1 MLKGRM
7 IEKMSDSLYL
17 KAAKKAYTPLNA
29 MEEASRC
36 LLCHDAPCS
45 KACPAETN
53 PEKFI
58 RSIRFKN
65 VKGAAETIRSHN
77 ILGGCCG
84 LVCPY
89 EKLCEE
95 ACSRTGID
103 RPIDIGAL
111 QAYAVDAE
119 RVSGFQALEQPSIRH
134 EKVAVIGAGPAG
146 LSAAGSLAQMG
157 YDVTIFEAKE
167 KAGGMLSYGIIP
179 ARLPQSMV
187 DYEID
192 YIKNLGVKIK
202 TSTRIGKDISMDAL
216 KEEFAAVCVCTG
228 LWNANILD
236 DVEGARADGV
246 RNAVEFLAEAR
257 SSEGSMSVPENVVVI
272 GGGDVAMDCA
282 STAKLLGAKNVTILY
297 RRTIGEMP
305 ASRAELAHVR
315 ELGVSIM
322 PHFRLTD
329 IIEKDGKMNAVKA
342 TGVVWKD
349 RSTSV
354 DDPDTVL
361 QLKAEMLIQAI
372 GQAPEDFSF
381 TGAELTDKKLI
392 KADEDGR
399 TNIASVFAAG
409 DAVYGGKTVVQAV
422 AAGKKTAAA
431 VDGYLRGGK
440 K

>member
-1 MLKGRM
+1 
-7 IEKMSDSLYL
+7 MSDNQYL

-29 MEEASRC
+29 VEEAARC

-65 VKGAAETIRSHN
+65 VKGAAETIRSNN

-103 RPIDIGAL
+103 KPIDIGAL
-111 QAYAVDAE
+111 QAYAVGVEKAT
-119 RVSGFQALEQPSIRH
+119 GFQAIDPPVLQY
-134 EKVAVIGAGPAG
+134 EKVAVIGGGPAG
-146 LSAAGSLAQMG
+146 LSTAGNLAQLG

-179 ARLPQSMV
+179 ARLPQEMV

-202 TSTRIGKDISMDAL
+202 TNVKVGKDILMDEL
-216 KEEFAAVCVCTG
+216 KKDFSAVCVCTG
-228 LWNANILD
+228 LWASNILN
-236 DVEGARADGV
+236 DVEGAQSDGV
-246 RNAVEFLAEAR
+246 RNAVKFLEEAR
-257 SSEGSMSVPENVVVI
+257 SSGGVMSVPENVVVI
-272 GGGDVAMDCA
+272 GGGDVALDCA

-297 RRTIGEMP
+297 RRTIAEMP
-305 ASRAELAHVR
+305 ASLAELEHVR

-322 PHFRLTD
+322 PNFRLTG
-329 IIEKDGKMNAVKA
+329 IVSEGGKVKAVKA
-342 TGVVWKD
+342 TGVMWKD
-349 RSTSV
+349 RNTSV
-354 DDPDTVL
+354 DDPETTL
-361 QLKAEMLIQAI
+361 QLKAGMLIQAI
-372 GQAPEDFSF
+372 GQLPEDFAYV
-381 TGAELTDKKLI
+381 GVALNDKKLI

-399 TNIASVFAAG
+399 TDVAGVFAAG
-409 DAVYGGKTVVQAV
+409 DAAYGGKTVVEAA

-431 VDGYLRGGK
+431 VDSYLRGGK